1 MGLPRVG
8 TRPLVD
14 SFWTRSEVCSAAFEG
29 IVGVDVGELT
39 DGDMV
44 LGFF

>member
-8 TRPLVD
+8 TRPFAD
-14 SFWTRSEVCSAAFEG
+14 SFWMRRDVCSNAFG
-29 IVGVDVGELT
+29 GMVDVGELM